1 MVDVKSA
8 TVFGE
13 RLYYLYCNNCKSWV
27 KSGVGQFVWTS
38 PQQPYRIRRNH
49 KCHGATTKSLANG
62 TPTMINTDDYLEG
75 ICAVA
80 FTKDGEEYDQCYTWE
95 TAQTMANE
103 GYTVIAIRNDGHMDK
118 REIQNICNYE
128 LEVALDCFGEDH
140 LK

>member
-1 MVDVKSA
+1 MSWCYDEIPCECGHVGVEHHT
-8 TVFGE
+8 TVHQA
-13 RLYYLYCNNCKSWV
+13 
-27 KSGVGQFVWTS
+27 VGHL
-38 PQQPYRIRRNH
+38 I
-49 KCHGATTKSLANG
+49 ANG

>member
-1 MVDVKSA
+1 MSESNIT
-8 TVFGE
+8 TVHQA
-13 RLYYLYCNNCKSWV
+13 
-27 KSGVGQFVWTS
+27 VGHL
-38 PQQPYRIRRNH
+38 I
-49 KCHGATTKSLANG
+49 ANG